1 MQDPAAG
8 DANAEVPGV
17 LLGRG
22 RYRVLRL
29 LDTSD
34 VRRLYV
40 VRDQRLDRDV
50 ILTRFTAEIGA
61 QEWLRRATR
70 AATRLGDHPGLFT
83 LLDAAGD
90 DDAPFLV
97 CEYADGAPLQRQLP
111 QSVDSVLGLARQ
123 LCDALSHAHAREV
136 CGLDLDAATIWLTT
150 EGRIKI
156 GDFGAGLASPATR
169 DAAGDVR
176 ALAQLLRFLAVRV
189 EAEPRRVLLVE
200 TLDRLLAEPESA
212 PAGGDAVTVCALASQ
227 LARIA
232 GPAAELRAAQSEA
245 DEAAADFFGRDRELA
260 VLRAGLRAAQKAHG
274 RLILLAGDPGIGK
287 TRLTEEF
294 ARESRAAGFQV
305 LSGRC
310 HEGEG
315 APAYWPWIQILRL
328 LARSRDVA
336 SLRAQ
341 MGAGAPDLVQML
353 PELRHLLPDLAATPP
368 DSMDSE
374 HARFRLFDAFAGFLR
389 EAARDVP
396 LMLVLDDL
404 HWADRPSLA
413 LLGALVRD
421 LAGMRLLI
429 IGTHR
434 IAEVGPGHALSGLL
448 TNLRREP
455 AAELLQLRGL
465 HERDMRRLLDV
476 LAGSPL
482 PGAISQGLAKESEG
496 NPFFAG
502 ELFRHMIE
510 RGVLQF
516 RSMWVQD
523 ADSHAFGLPE
533 GVSAVIERRLSNLSR
548 PCLRALEAGA
558 VIGRSFDAAL
568 LARVT
573 GVAMAPLLALLD
585 EAVVARVI
593 ERPSNA
599 GDPWR
604 FVHALIRETLYR
616 HLPEGGR
623 VAAHRKV
630 GHALEASGG
639 PVLPV
644 IELAHHFRQCLAA
657 DTADRVLRY
666 SRAAGESASARF
678 AHEEAVTHF
687 TTAIEA
693 AALCRDDP
701 ARRVDLRLRLA
712 DALRCAGDS
721 ERASQTYIAVADEA
735 RGAGL
740 GPEQARAALGLG
752 SVSFGASWWASL
764 IADPTLLRL
773 LREARRA
780 VGDDHPEL
788 RARIAARISL
798 ELYCTEAWEY
808 CTDVADEAVAYSARL
823 GPSVAAA
830 TAAAVKCVAAV
841 RPHNGAEHADRVR
854 ECLALGEA
862 SGSRVAVINAH
873 VLHFFDFSTCV
884 DRDPLDAC
892 IDGYQKLADEMREAQ
907 HLWYGLMLRAMQRML
922 DGDMAEAERA
932 AAAALEIGQR
942 AEDRNS
948 AMIYGGQMGIIRFFQ
963 GRSAELESPFRGF
976 AVRYP
981 AIPGW
986 SAALALSLAE
996 GDRADEARIELDR
1009 FGATA
1014 FSSLRTDN
1022 LWFNAMAMFAV
1033 AALACGHAGAAQRL
1047 YDLLLPYANR
1057 YAFCPP
1063 GLGARGPIAFGLA
1076 CCALMLRR
1084 YEDTARFAE
1093 LAAQNARRMRDRPF
1107 EYYAQCIQGA
1117 VLAVRPAR
1125 GDPARGRE
1133 LILAAEA
1140 SCEPLG
1146 VAPLSQRRWFRARIR
1161 EIAARNGNEAAAEE
1175 ALAGAGETPA
1185 ARRGRRHGLLPTLR
1199 RWSFGLRNRLDQW
1212 RAAIGARVIR
1222 AVGARIRDVPDEK
1235 LERLFARPLVQ
1246 WLLFTMMAGSFR
1258 PRLAFGFEGEVT
1270 YELSYRSD
1278 AMRGRDPA
1286 TWTLSVKGRRARAR
1300 SGPGHDPAAHIRMSV
1315 PTLLRISFGEITSV
1329 AAMVAGLT
1337 DVRGDLTL
1345 ASRLVEMF
1353 GGIAPV
1359 STSAPDLLSQ
1369 QTANARTLRALLAE
1383 FDIGVPGASLRE
1395 EKSEASSLLA
1405 QRPEAS
1411 HAIGADGTVTLLFT
1425 DMEGF
1430 SRMTEQLGDARA
1442 HQLMQDHHRIV
1453 RSAIAE
1459 HDGYEVEVL
1468 GDGFQIAFATA
1479 RKALACAV
1487 AIQHAF
1493 DDHNRLRPTQ
1503 PIHVRMGVHVG
1514 EAIQE
1519 RDKFFGKTVIVAFRV
1534 SALATAGEILA
1545 TRAVRALT
1553 EHEGRFVFGPD
1564 RSLELKGLESRF
1576 VAASVD
1582 WRAIARPQET
1592 AAT

>member
-1 MQDPAAG
+1 MQDPALG
-8 DANAEVPGV
+8 DASGHVPGA
-17 LLGRG
+17 LLCRG

-29 LDTSD
+29 LDSNPL
-34 VRRLYV
+34 RQLYV

-50 ILTRFTAEIGA
+50 VASCFTAEIGA

-70 AATRLGDHPGLFT
+70 AATRLGEHPGLFS
-83 LLDAAGD
+83 LLDVAGED
-90 DDAPFLV
+90 EAPFLI
-97 CEYADGAPLQRQLP
+97 CEYAEGAPLQGQLP
-111 QSVDSVLGLARQ
+111 PSVDSVLGLARQ
-123 LCDALSHAHAREV
+123 LCDALTHAHAREI
-136 CGLDLDAATIWLTT
+136 CGLDLDTAAIWLTI

-156 GDFGAGLASPATR
+156 GDFGAGLASPAKR
-169 DAAGDVR
+169 DAAGDVQ
-176 ALAQLLRFLAVRV
+176 ALLLMLRSLAGRL

-200 TLDRLLAEPESA
+200 TLDRLLADSENV
-212 PAGGDAVTVCALASQ
+212 PAEGEAITASSVASH

-232 GPAAELRAAQSEA
+232 IPESRAGSSDA
-245 DEAAADFFGRDRELA
+245 DDAAADFFGRSRELA
-260 VLRAGLRAAQKAHG
+260 VLRTGLRSAQKGQG
-274 RLILLAGDPGIGK
+274 RLILLGGDPGIGK
-287 TRLTEEF
+287 TRITEEF
-294 ARESRAAGFQV
+294 ARESRAAGMQV

-315 APAYWPWIQILRL
+315 APAYWPWIQVLRT
-328 LARSRDVA
+328 LARSRDTS
-336 SLRAQ
+336 SLRSQ

-353 PELRHLLPDLAATPP
+353 PELRHLLPGLAATPP
-368 DSMDSE
+368 DSLDTE
-374 HARFRLFDAFAGFLR
+374 HARFRLYDSFAGFLR
-389 EAARDVP
+389 EAARGTP
-396 LMLVLDDL
+396 LVLILDDL

-421 LAGMRLLI
+421 LAGMQLLV

-434 IAEVGPGHALSGLL
+434 IAEGPGHALSGLL
-448 TNLRREP
+448 SNLRREP
-455 AAELLQLRGL
+455 AAELLHLRGL
-465 HERDMRRLLDV
+465 HEDDMQRLLDV

-482 PGAISQGLAKESEG
+482 PVAVSRGLARESEG

-510 RGVLQF
+510 RGALQF

-523 ADSHAFGLPE
+523 TDSHALGLPE
-533 GVSAVIERRLSNLSR
+533 GVSEVIERRLSNLSR
-548 PCLRALEAGA
+548 PCLRVLEAAA
-558 VIGRSFDAAL
+558 VIGRAFDAAL
-568 LARVT
+568 LAQVA

-585 EAVVARVI
+585 EAVSARVL
-593 ERPSNA
+593 ERPLNA

-616 HLPEGGR
+616 HLPDAGR

-630 GHALEASGG
+630 GDAIEANAGLA
-639 PVLPV
+639 PPV

-666 SRAAGESASARF
+666 SSAAGESASARF
-678 AHEEAVTHF
+678 AYEEAVTHF
-687 TTAIEA
+687 TNALEA
-693 AALCRDDP
+693 AALCRDD
-701 ARRVDLRLRLA
+701 ASRRVDLRLRLA

-721 ERASQTYIAVADEA
+721 ERARQTYVAVADEA

-752 SVSFGASWWASL
+752 SVSFGASWWANL

-780 VGDDHPEL
+780 VGDEHPEL
-788 RARIAARISL
+788 RSRIAARISL

-808 CTDVADEAVAYSARL
+808 CTDVADEAVAFSARL

-841 RPHNGAEHADRVR
+841 RPQHGAGHMDRVR

-873 VLHFFDFSTCV
+873 VLHFFDFSTCT
-884 DRDPLDAC
+884 DRDELDRC

-922 DGDMAEAERA
+922 DGDMGEAERA

-981 AIPGW
+981 AIHGW

-996 GDRADEARIELDR
+996 GDRADEARAELDR

-1022 LWFNAMAMFAV
+1022 LWFNAMAMFSV

-1047 YDLLLPYANR
+1047 YDLLLPYANC

-1063 GLGARGPIAFGLA
+1063 GLGARGPIAFSLA

-1084 YEDTARFAE
+1084 YEDTARFAD
-1093 LAAQNARRMRDRPF
+1093 LAVQNARRMRDRPF
-1107 EYYAQCIQGA
+1107 ELYAQCLQGA
-1117 VLAVRPAR
+1117 VLGVRPTR

-1140 SCEPLG
+1140 SCAPLG
-1146 VAPLSQRRWFRARIR
+1146 VAPLSHRRWFRTRIR
-1161 EIAARNGNEAAAEE
+1161 EMAARNGNEAAVEE
-1175 ALAGAGETPA
+1175 ILAAVGETPVS
-1185 ARRGRRHGLLPTLR
+1185 RKGRRRRLLPLLR
-1199 RWSFGLRNRLDQW
+1199 RWSFGLRNRADQW
-1212 RAAIGARVIR
+1212 RAAIGARVIL
-1222 AVGARIRDVPDEK
+1222 AIGARIRGVPDEA
-1235 LERLFARPLVQ
+1235 LERAFARPLAQ
-1246 WLLFTMMAGSFR
+1246 RLMFTMMAGSFR

-1278 AMRGRDPA
+1278 AMRGHEPA

-1300 SGPGHDPAAHIRMSV
+1300 RGPGRDPAAHIRMSV
-1315 PTLLRISFGEITSV
+1315 ATLLRISFGEITSV

-1359 STSAPDLLSQ
+1359 SASAPDLLSQ

-1453 RSAIAE
+1453 RSAIVE

-1493 DDHNRLRPTQ
+1493 DDYNRLRPTQ
-1503 PIHVRMGVHVG
+1503 PIRVRMGVHVG

-1534 SALATAGEILA
+1534 SALATSGEILA
-1545 TRAVRALT
+1545 TRAVRVLT

-1582 WRAIARPQET
+1582 WRAVARPQET